1 MSKNQTPK
9 GQSKSSKLTPRSKQL
24 NLNSSKEQL
33 PYETP
38 IKGGKDSGRRELPK
52 PNRTF
57 DGDNSSVASRTPKST
72 SMFNLQ
78 KKNNAKQKKMKQKSD
93 RKAQVMMRRTE
104 TPGNPPKRFL
114 KRR

>member
-9 GQSKSSKLTPRSKQL
+9 GQSKSNKLTPRSKQL

-57 DGDNSSVASRTPKST
+57 DGDNSSAASRTPKST

-78 KKNNAKQKKMKQKSD
+78 KRKS
-93 RKAQVMMRRTE
+93 
-104 TPGNPPKRFL
+104 
-114 KRR
+114 